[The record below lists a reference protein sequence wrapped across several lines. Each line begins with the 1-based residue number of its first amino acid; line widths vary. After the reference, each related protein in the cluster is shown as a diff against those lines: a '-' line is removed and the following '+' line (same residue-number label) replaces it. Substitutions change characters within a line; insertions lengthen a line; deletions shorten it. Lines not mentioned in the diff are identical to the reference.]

1 MCLSFIQGVTKIQ
14 FRLINWYKIGL
25 ACFSISVEF
34 SLFFWQHTSKSEHTF
49 KPVLPSNHS
58 SSNHSFSPQV
68 LCNLLFL
75 MPILLWP
82 QDSFEVCQCLSLSN
96 FFLSI
101 FRSTFWEAPV
111 RHQNSIS
118 NPLPSGRG
126 RRKDAVGG
134 LEPPWSIARQG
145 SKRRSELPVGVG
157 PCGHP
162 LDSPGVEYVMICGF
176 GWIVE
181 QTSSSNII

>member
-1 MCLSFIQGVTKIQ
+1 MWLSFIQGVTKIQ

-25 ACFSISVEF
+25 ACFSISAEF

-101 FRSTFWEAPV
+101 FRSTFLGGTSAAPKFDFQV
-111 RHQNSIS
+111 
-118 NPLPSGRG
+118 PLPSGRH
-126 RRKDAVGG
+126 RREDAVGG

-145 SKRRSELPVGVG
+145 SKRRSKLPVGVG

-162 LDSPGVEYVMICGF
+162 LDSPGVDYVDLWWFVDLG
-176 GWIVE
+176 GL
-181 QTSSSNII
+181 